1 MYFVYILEC
10 QDKSLYTGIT
20 TDVIRRFYEHKSKT
34 AAHYT
39 SAHPV
44 RKIVYIE
51 ECLNRSLATKRELTI
66 KKLTRQDKL
75 NLINS
80 NKPKTKD
87 YLGKK

>member
-20 TDVIRRFYEHKSKT
+20 TDMERRFTEHQNKM

-44 RKIVYIE
+44 KKIVYIE
-51 ECLNRSLATKRELTI
+51 KCVNRSLATKRELTI
-66 KKLTRQDKL
+66 KKLTRQEKL

-80 NKPKTKD
+80 NQPKTKKF
-87 YLGKK
+87 LGKK